1 MNRNFFVWL
10 HRWAG
15 LVMAGFLIL
24 VGVTGSLLA
33 IWSDLD
39 LPATL
44 RQPRPGVTQRLD
56 LATRRARAGIGSAMP
71 GVPHRNIV

>member
-24 VGVTGSLLA
+24 VGVTSSLLA
-33 IWSDLD
+33 IWSDPERLICPQ
-39 LPATL
+39 LYANRGPA
-44 RQPRPGVTQRLD
+44 
-56 LATRRARAGIGSAMP
+56 
-71 GVPHRNIV
+71 